1 MTQESLPKIV
11 FALLMVAWFVF
22 AGVFLFRKNPPRQEE
37 TQRERRSFLG
47 IFLQALGYFLVWTPP
62 MRRPFFT
69 HFLPMPLPL
78 ELVWAIV
85 TIGLTLASE
94 VLIITAARTLGRQ
107 WAIAARLV
115 EGHKL
120 VTEGPYQFVRN
131 PIYTGMLGMMLATGL
146 AVSQWWAILLASVPF
161 VIGTVIRVRSEE
173 KLLRSA
179 FGQEFENYAQR
190 VPAVMPGIY

>member
-1 MTQESLPKIV
+1 MAQESLPKIV
-11 FALLMVAWFVF
+11 FALLIVAWFVF
-22 AGVFLFRKNPPRQEE
+22 AGVFIFRKNPPKQEE

-47 IFLQALGYFLVWTPP
+47 IFLQAIGYFLGWTPP

-85 TIGLTLASE
+85 TIALTVASE
-94 VLIITAARTLGRQ
+94 LLIITAARTLGRQ

-120 VTEGPYQFVRN
+120 VTEGPYRFVRN

-146 AVSQWWAILLASVPF
+146 AVSHWWAILLASVPF
-161 VIGTVIRVRSEE
+161 AIGTLIRVRSEE

-179 FGQEFENYAQR
+179 FGQEFENYARR